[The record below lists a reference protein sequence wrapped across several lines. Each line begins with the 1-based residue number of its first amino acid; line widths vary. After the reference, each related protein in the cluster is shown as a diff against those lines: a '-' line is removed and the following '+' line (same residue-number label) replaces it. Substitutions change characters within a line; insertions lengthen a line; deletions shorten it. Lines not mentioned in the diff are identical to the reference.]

1 MLSLFIT
8 TGHERDK
15 LVVSLI
21 LGLVDLAKKA
31 TTKIVD
37 SDTVRSILILKMDY
51 KCFLCGFRN
60 AR

>member
-1 MLSLFIT
+1 MSCFMLSLFIT
-8 TGHERDK
+8 TGQERNK

-37 SDTVRSILILKMDY
+37 SDTVKSILILKMDY
-51 KCFLCGFRN
+51 KRF
-60 AR
+60 